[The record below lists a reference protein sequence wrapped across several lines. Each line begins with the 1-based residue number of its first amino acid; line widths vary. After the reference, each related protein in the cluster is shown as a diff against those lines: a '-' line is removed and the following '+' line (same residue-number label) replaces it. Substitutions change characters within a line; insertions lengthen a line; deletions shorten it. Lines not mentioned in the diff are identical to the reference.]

1 VGAAPVHR
9 VLIRAH
15 ERREA
20 GRSGRPDVVQ
30 SDGASGGT
38 RELVGQDNQQLLPP
52 ETMKST
58 WSHGVAW
65 GRMGSHGGEAE
76 EPAPVPVGAGR
87 GRGWKHMDA
96 HGWKAV
102 VDRETETTQPLQPR
116 AYTV

>member
-1 VGAAPVHR
+1 VRAAPEWEVRRSGCCGRVGAAPVHR

-65 GRMGSHGGEAE
+65 GRTGERQRSQ
-76 EPAPVPVGAGR
+76 PRCRSVPVGVGD
-87 GRGWKHMDA
+87 GSTWMHMD
-96 HGWKAV
+96 GRPW
-102 VDRETETTQPLQPR
+102 
-116 AYTV
+116 